1 MIRPEFAYDRAR
13 LLDAL
18 ARLGG
23 DDEETVLAAARAA
36 TAILAS
42 ARLAWD
48 DLLPPAVEPAAADDG
63 EAPPPLDDSGRIAAL
78 LALPDLS
85 ADSRE
90 TLEEMA
96 RDMAAGTVRDAD
108 RTWLHALHGRL
119 LPVG

>member
-1 MIRPEFAYDRAR
+1 MTRPEFPYDRAR

-18 ARLGG
+18 ARLGS

-36 TAILAS
+36 DAILAT
-42 ARLAWD
+42 ARLGWD
-48 DLLPPAVEPAAADDG
+48 DLLAPAAPPAAPDAAAPAPVDD
-63 EAPPPLDDSGRIAAL
+63 AGRIAAL

-96 RDMAAGTVRDAD
+96 RELAAGTVRDAD
-108 RTWLHALHGRL
+108 RTWLQALHARL
-119 LPVG
+119 VGA